1 MRQNTISV
9 PAPLLAAVAI
19 LASACAPA
27 GPAAPP
33 AATPAAAATPAP
45 TPTPDAK
52 AAIADF
58 YRGKTVSIVVGFA
71 PGGGFDATARL
82 LSRHLPK
89 HIPGGPTV
97 IVQNMEG
104 AGSLVAA
111 NHLYNVAKPDGL
123 TVGLFHET
131 QVLNQLQGREGVQF
145 DARKF
150 GWLAGSFSSSVAC
163 MVRQDT
169 PFKSWRD
176 VIASKDPVSFAG
188 TGPGSNTDDAP
199 KVLKSATGANTK
211 VVSGYKGSADVRLAV
226 ERGDVHG
233 ACFSWESVKAT
244 APDWAAGKTVRTL
257 LQFGR
262 RKHADLAAV
271 PLAEEFATSDDGKA
285 FIRLFSA
292 PAQMAK
298 SFVLP
303 PGAARERLAALRAA
317 FAAAYK
323 DPELLEDA
331 KKSKIDIEP
340 LTAEEVEQII
350 QEVLSTPPEVAKRF
364 AEILK

>member
-1 MRQNTISV
+1 MRTIV
-9 PAPLLAAVAI
+9 LAVVTALLAA
-19 LASACAPA
+19 ACAPA
-27 GPAAPP
+27 PAAPAP
-33 AATPAAAATPAP
+33 AAQPPAP
-45 TPTPDAK
+45 TPTPDPR

-82 LSRHLPK
+82 LARHLPK
-89 HIPGGPTV
+89 HIPGNPSV
-97 IVQNMEG
+97 IVENMEG
-104 AGSLVAA
+104 AGSLKAA
-111 NHLYNVAKPDGL
+111 NHLYNATKADGL
-123 TVGLFHET
+123 TIGLFHET
-131 QVLNQLQGREGVQF
+131 QVINQLQGREGVQF

-150 GWLAGSFSSSVAC
+150 GWLGGSFSSSIAC

-169 PFKSWRD
+169 PFKTWRD

-199 KVLKSATGANTK
+199 KVLRAATGANTR

-226 ERGDVHG
+226 DRGDVHG
-233 ACFSWESVKAT
+233 ACFSWESVRAT
-244 APDWAAGKTVRTL
+244 APDWASRKTARPL
-257 LQFGR
+257 LQIAR
-262 RKHADLAAV
+262 QKHADIPDV
-271 PLAEEFATSDDGKA
+271 PLAEEFATGEDGKA
-285 FIRLFSA
+285 FIRLLGA

-303 PGAARERLAALRAA
+303 PNAPRERLDALRAA

-331 KKSKIDIEP
+331 KKGKIDIAP
-340 LTAEEVEQII
+340 LTAAEVEQIVND
-350 QEVLSTPPEVAKRF
+350 VLRTPPEVAKRF
-364 AEILK
+364 AQVLK